1 MEITITIPKGS
12 NLEQA
17 VRDMIKDKN
26 EIHQELSKGNTS
38 VITQKG
44 RKIVRVSLPNR

>member
-1 MEITITIPKGS
+1 MEIKITIPEGS
-12 NLEQA
+12 SLEQT

-26 EIHQELSKGNTS
+26 EIHRELSKGNTS

-44 RKIVRVSLPNR
+44 RKIVRFSLPNR

>member
-1 MEITITIPKGS
+1 MEITITIPAGS
-12 NLEQA
+12 KLEEV
-17 VRDMIKDKN
+17 VRNMIKDKN